1 MPNKL
6 LSGPAGANK
15 SERAREL
22 LKVATEPT
30 VAADF
35 TSLYNAVRLVQRGP
49 GGSFPERTRAD
60 EVYLPIAEAMR
71 REVIRQAQ
79 RRGLNVVVTNSD
91 GSLDRRRELA
101 ALLGDDELEDIEE
114 VIDPGEEV
122 VTARLSSR
130 RSGKL
135 SRSCKA
141 AIGRWYT
148 RLPRLI
154 GRRR

>member
-1 MPNKL
+1 MPNVL
-6 LSGPAGANK
+6 ITGPAGGNK

-22 LKVATEPT
+22 LETATAPT

-35 TSLYNAVRLVQRGP
+35 TSLFNAVRLIERGP
-49 GGSFPERTRAD
+49 GGQFPERTAAD

-71 REVIRQAQ
+71 REVIRQGQ
-79 RRGLNVVVTNSD
+79 RRGLNVIVTNSD
-91 GSLDRRRELA
+91 GDLERRRELA
-101 ALLGDDELEDIEE
+101 ELLGSDLEDIEE

-130 RSGKL
+130 RTGRL
-135 SRSCKA
+135 GRACRQ
-141 AIGRWYT
+141 AIGRWYE
-148 RLPRLI
+148 RLPRG